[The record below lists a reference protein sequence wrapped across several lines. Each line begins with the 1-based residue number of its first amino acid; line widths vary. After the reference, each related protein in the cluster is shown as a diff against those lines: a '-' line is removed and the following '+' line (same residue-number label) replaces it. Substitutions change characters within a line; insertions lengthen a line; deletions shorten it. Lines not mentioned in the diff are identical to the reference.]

1 MAIKPT
7 LEVTVAA
14 EVVDVD
20 VEVEEL
26 EATSSSASGR
36 QPLYGARHFQSLTEY
51 DFFHDDAVE
60 E

>member
-14 EVVDVD
+14 EVVDV
-20 VEVEEL
+20 EEL
-26 EATSSSASGR
+26 EAALSSSASGR